1 MATSMRQMK
10 KNVSE
15 RQTPTETQGPAG
27 VLSQQAQG
35 QDIDP
40 QTKQQIDVYSTMLT
54 KFIHGKETQ
63 AQVLKMLQAGDPI
76 KAIPPAAIAINEQ
89 AEQAMK
95 TKPSTD
101 VVLGASVTL
110 VADLI
115 EVGIAA
121 GLFERPSDEDISFI
135 YQDTLQIYIEKGLKD
150 GSIDPIQLQKD
161 IEPLLSDEQREAG
174 MQIGQQ
180 AGVGEEPDE
189 RAVLEQYTNSRVSA
203 SEKRMAAKQGGEGG
217 GQGMQQ
223 PQGQLQQ
230 APGGMR

>member
-15 RQTPTETQGPAG
+15 RQTEEMASQETTKPQGAG

-35 QDIDP
+35 QELDP
-40 QTKQQIDVYSTMLT
+40 KLKNQIDVYSTMLT

-63 AQVLKMLQAGDPI
+63 QQVLKMLQAGDPI

-89 AEQAMK
+89 AENAMK
-95 TKPSTD
+95 SKPSTD

-110 VADLI
+110 VSDLI
-115 EVGIAA
+115 ETGMAA
-121 GLFERPSDEDISFI
+121 GLFEQPSDEDISFI

-161 IEPLLSDEQREAG
+161 IEPLMSEEQKQ
-174 MQIGQQ
+174 MGQELGKQ
-180 AGVGEEPDE
+180 AGVADEPDE
-189 RAVLEQYTNSRVSA
+189 RAVLEQYTNNRVG
-203 SEKRMAAKQGGEGG
+203 AAAPKQ
-217 GQGMQQ
+217 
-223 PQGQLQQ
+223 QGQL
-230 APGGMR
+230 GGMQ